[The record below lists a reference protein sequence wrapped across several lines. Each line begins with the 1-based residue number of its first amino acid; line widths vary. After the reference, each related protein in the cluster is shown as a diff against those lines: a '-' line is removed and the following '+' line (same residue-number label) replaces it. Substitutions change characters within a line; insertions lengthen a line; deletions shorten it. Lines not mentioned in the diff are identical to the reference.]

1 MRWYLAG
8 LVTACISFCGA
19 SLTTAGPEISVRPLP
34 RGQTETVPDTRTAA
48 ILSRSLRPQPRGTDP
63 AAQTREPV
71 RRAIQ
76 NPASFTS
83 WARSFRN
90 SALRQGISARVF
102 DTAFADVEYLPQ
114 VVEHDR
120 NQSEFTKQIWEYL
133 ETAVSANRIRN
144 GQQAFDRYRRT
155 LRSIERQYGVDAY
168 VVAAIWGLET
178 AYGAVRGS
186 TNVISAMASLA
197 YDARRKEF
205 FEDQLLA
212 ALQILQ
218 SGEASMTNMRGSW
231 AGAMGHTQFMPDSY
245 LTFSVDAT
253 GDGRRDIWGDDPVD
267 ALASAANFLRE
278 KGWTPGQPWGIE
290 VRLPRNFDFRHS
302 GERIKKRAS
311 DWNAM
316 GVRTI
321 SGGTVPDHGPSS
333 VLVPAGAGAAAFVI
347 YDNFYVLEEY
357 NPADAYVIGV
367 GHLADRIRG
376 GGSIQG
382 SWPRSDR
389 ALSLSERREMQTRLR
404 AVGCDPGKFD
414 GIVGPNTIQAIRCFQ
429 GQIGQVPDGYANTR
443 LLARL
448 RNA

>member
-1 MRWYLAG
+1 MRWCLAG
-8 LVTACISFCGA
+8 LISVFIYLCGA
-19 SLTTAGPEISVRPLP
+19 LLTVAGPEISMRPLP
-34 RGQTETVPDTRTAA
+34 RAQAGIAADTQTIGVPSRAVRPEPRETGPIAQA
-48 ILSRSLRPQPRGTDP
+48 GEP
-63 AAQTREPV
+63 A
-71 RRAIQ
+71 RRATQ
-76 NPASFTS
+76 NPTGFAA
-83 WARSFRN
+83 WAQSFRN
-90 SALRQGISARVF
+90 RALSKGISVRVF
-102 DTAFADVEYLPQ
+102 DTAFADAEYLPQ
-114 VVEHDR
+114 VIEHDL

-144 GQQAFDRYRRT
+144 GQQAFDRYELA
-155 LRSIERQYGVDAY
+155 LRSIEGQYGVDAY

-178 AYGAVRGS
+178 AYGTVRGS
-186 TNVISAMASLA
+186 TSVISAMASLA
-197 YDARRKEF
+197 YDGRRKEF
-205 FEDQLLA
+205 FEDQLIA

-218 SGEASMTNMRGSW
+218 SGETSMTNMRGSW
-231 AGAMGHTQFMPDSY
+231 AGAMGHTQFMPASY
-245 LTFSVDAT
+245 LAFAVDAT
-253 GDGRRDIWGDDPVD
+253 GEGRRDIWGDNPVD
-267 ALASAANFLRE
+267 ALASTANFLRE
-278 KGWTPGQPWGIE
+278 KGWTAGQPWGIE
-290 VRLPRNFDFRHS
+290 VSLPRNFDFQYS

-311 DWNAM
+311 EWNAM

-347 YDNFYVLEEY
+347 YDNFHMLEEY

-389 ALSLSERREMQTRLR
+389 ALSLSERREMQTLLQS
-404 AVGCDPGKFD
+404 AGCDPGKFD
-414 GIVGPNTIQAIRCFQ
+414 GIVGPNTIEAIRCFQ
-429 GQIGQVPDGYANTR
+429 RRIGQVPDGYANTR

>member
-1 MRWYLAG
+1 MRSFLTG
-8 LVTACISFCGA
+8 LISSCIFLGCAAFATAA
-19 SLTTAGPEISVRPLP
+19 PETSLRPIP
-34 RGQTETVPDTRTAA
+34 RGQAQITPDQASTAA
-48 ILSRSLRPQPRGTDP
+48 LNRSVRPQPRGTG
-63 AAQTREPV
+63 ATSQGREPV
-71 RRAIQ
+71 RRAEQ
-76 NPASFTS
+76 TPVGFTR
-83 WARSFRN
+83 WAQSFRN
-90 SALRQGISARVF
+90 QALREGISAAVF
-102 DTAFADVEYLPQ
+102 DAAFANVEYLPQ

-133 ETAVSANRIRN
+133 ETAVSTNRVRN
-144 GQQAFDRYRRT
+144 GQEAFNRYART

-186 TNVISAMASLA
+186 TSVISAMASLA

-205 FEDQLLA
+205 FEDQLIA

-218 SGEASMTNMRGSW
+218 SGEASLTNLRGSW

-245 LTFSVDAT
+245 LAFAVDAT
-253 GDGRRDIWGDDPVD
+253 GEGQRDIWGDSPVD
-267 ALASAANFLRE
+267 ALASTANFLRE
-278 KGWTPGQPWGIE
+278 KGWTPGQPWGVE

-311 DWNAM
+311 EWNAM

-321 SGGTVPDHGPSS
+321 SGGPVPDHGPSS

-347 YDNFYVLEEY
+347 YDNFHVLEEY
-357 NPADAYVIGV
+357 NAADAYVIGV
-367 GHLADRIRG
+367 GHLADRLRG

-404 AVGCDPGKFD
+404 AAGCDPGKFD
-414 GIVGPNTIQAIRCFQ
+414 GIVGPNTIEAIRCFQ
-429 GQIGQVPDGYANTR
+429 GRIGQVPDGYANTR